1 MKLNITI
8 DCTPEEARR
17 FLGMPDVSEVQE
29 KMTQAMLDNMANIDA
44 ETLMKYWMPQ
54 GEKGFSQMGEQ
65 MTQWQNMFF
74 NAMQEKS
81 KE

>member
-8 DCTPEEARR
+8 DCSPEEARR

-29 KMTQAMLDNMANIDA
+29 KMTKAMMDNMANIDA

-54 GEKGFSQMGEQ
+54 GENGLNQMADH
-65 MTQWQNMFF
+65 MSQWQNMFF
-74 NAMQEKS
+74 NAMQEKA